1 MIRTDIRMSMKKVT
15 VPGLSELLPKKRTE
29 RIKNITMLGEKQQRL
44 LDELTS
50 RYPVL
55 EAVRR
60 QITEAYGLLE
70 KCYAQGGKLLIAGN
84 GGSCADAEHIV
95 GELMK
100 GFCKKRELPQELKER
115 LAKEDGD
122 HGRYLAECLQGGLPA
137 IALNGHPGLS
147 TAFANDVDADMVYAQ
162 QLCGYGCER
171 DVFLG
176 ISTSGNS
183 KNVDYAVTVAKARG
197 IPVIGL
203 TGKDGGKLGRR
214 ADVAIIVPEQET
226 YKIQELHLP
235 IYHILCLMLEAR
247 FFA

>member
-1 MIRTDIRMSMKKVT
+1 
-15 VPGLSELLPKKRTE
+15 
-29 RIKNITMLGEKQQRL
+29 MLGEKQQHL
-44 LDELTS
+44 LDGLIS
-50 RYPVL
+50 RYPAL
-55 EAVRR
+55 EAVRQ
-60 QITEAYGLLE
+60 QITDAYGLLE
-70 KCYAQGGKLLIAGN
+70 TCYAQGGKLLIAGN

-115 LAKEDGD
+115 MAAEDGE
-122 HGRYLAECLQGGLPA
+122 HGRRLADCLQGGLPA

-162 QLCGYGCER
+162 QLCGYGCEG

-183 KNVDYAVTVAKARG
+183 KNVDYAVTVAKAKG

-235 IYHILCLMLEAR
+235 VYHVLCLMLEER
-247 FFA
+247 FFH